1 MAPIEIWLCVSAL
14 GAKLSKDG
22 NQWSFLWGENL
33 QEGIAGFGDTIQE
46 AALDF
51 YRSVCNETISEHAYG
66 DGYIKACEDYK
77 SLPKIHGWVARNK
90 EICGGRL
97 SFFTKKP
104 QRGTRSWLEPD
115 TMEDLPYEGL
125 PKDMFPEISWESEPV
140 EVELLIRK
148 V

>member
-51 YRSVCNETISEHAYG
+51 YRSVCNETISEHACG
-66 DGYIKACEDYK
+66 DNYEQAAEEYE
-77 SLPKIHGWVARNK
+77 SLPKIPGWIARDK
-90 EICGGRL
+90 DGCLCMHFE
-97 SFFTKKP
+97 KP
-104 QRGTRSWLEPD
+104 QNNGIEYLSNCYQILD
-115 TMEDLPYEGL
+115 TNQYPNVT
-125 PKDMFPEISWESEPV
+125 WESGPLEI
-140 EVELLIRK
+140 ELLIRK